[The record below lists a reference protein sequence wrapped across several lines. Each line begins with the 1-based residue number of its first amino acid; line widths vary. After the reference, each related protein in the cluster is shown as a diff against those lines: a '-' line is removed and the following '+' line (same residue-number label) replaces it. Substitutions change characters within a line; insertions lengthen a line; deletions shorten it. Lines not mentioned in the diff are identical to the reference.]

1 MRSLTFE
8 IENTRGRLAGFC
20 LRSLL
25 LALLIAFGA
34 MLPERPAEAACGL
47 SGKALYNCMATKLER
62 KADMIGSVRGDPEA
76 QPAAQALRS
85 AASQLRVA
93 TNKAEALSAITQAR
107 SAISGIIQRAKAG
120 GRDSQGYGAIANTLS
135 EMASEIQKK
144 G

>member
-1 MRSLTFE
+1 MQSLTFG
-8 IENTRGRLAGFC
+8 IGNYRGRLAGFG
-20 LRSLL
+20 LRGFI
-25 LALLIAFGA
+25 LAVLIAFAA
-34 MLPERPAEAACGL
+34 MLTAKPAAAACGL
-47 SGKALYNCMATKLER
+47 TGKALYNCMATKLER

-107 SAISGIIQRAKAG
+107 SAISGVIQRAKAA

>member
-8 IENTRGRLAGFC
+8 IGNTRGRLAGFY
-20 LRSLL
+20 LRGLL
-25 LALLIAFGA
+25 LAVLIAFGT
-34 MLPERPAEAACGL
+34 MLPESPAEAACGL

-62 KADMIGSVRGDPEA
+62 KADMVGSIRGDPQA
-76 QPAAQALRS
+76 PVAAQALRT
-85 AASQLRVA
+85 AASQLRAA
-93 TNKAEALSAITQAR
+93 TTKAAALSAITQAR
-107 SAISGIIQRAKAG
+107 SAISSVIQQAKAG